1 MNRIE
6 IENKV
11 MDILHELLPE
21 ADNENRIEKDE
32 FLDEY
37 GMSSSI
43 ILKFIMRIE
52 KEFDFRVSDDDFDE
66 KNFETVESIV
76 MFVENKIA

>member
-1 MNRIE
+1 MDRIE

-21 ADNENRIEKDE
+21 ADDQNQIDKDE

-43 ILKFIMRIE
+43 ILKLIMRIE
-52 KEFDFRVSDDDFDE
+52 KEFDFRVLDDDFDE

-76 MFVENKIA
+76 IFIEKKIA

>member
-1 MNRIE
+1 MDRIE

-21 ADNENRIEKDE
+21 SDNGNNIDKDE

-43 ILKFIMRIE
+43 ILKLIIRIE
-52 KEFDFRVSDDDFDE
+52 NEFDFRVSDDDFDE

-76 MFVENKIA
+76 MFVEKKNA